1 MSQPTIQPTGTLR
14 AWGWPLIAAGV
25 LVLLIVWPLFA
36 FGTVMTEA
44 TGGDG
49 GGTAV
54 VATLAPWLGVAA
66 IAAGVTLVVIA
77 GKRAAANREAAQRAT
92 IEAQMRAEFGQASD
106 SV

>member
-1 MSQPTIQPTGTLR
+1 M
-14 AWGWPLIAAGV
+14 
-25 LVLLIVWPLFA
+25 LLIVWPLFA

-66 IAAGVTLVVIA
+66 IAGGITCLVIA
-77 GKRAAANREAAQRAT
+77 SKRAAANREAAQRAA
-92 IEAQMRAEFGQASD
+92 IEAQVRAQYGQASD